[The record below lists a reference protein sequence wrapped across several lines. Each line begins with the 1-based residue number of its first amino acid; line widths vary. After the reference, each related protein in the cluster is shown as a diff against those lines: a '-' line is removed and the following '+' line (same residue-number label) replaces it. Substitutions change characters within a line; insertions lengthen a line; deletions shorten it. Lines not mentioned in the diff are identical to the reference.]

1 LTIPNITV
9 FKPQGDQKLSDAFR
23 TLGMQTIHLT
33 TALNQTLENGLVFQS
48 ASDHIV
54 YKLSE
59 EGFGHQVA
67 VKWRAVQNFFSN
79 PFKIFTKIDMLL
91 QWIAIAYLF
100 FL

>member
-1 LTIPNITV
+1 
-9 FKPQGDQKLSDAFR
+9 
-23 TLGMQTIHLT
+23 MQTIYLT
-33 TALNQTLENGLVFQS
+33 TALNQTLEKGLIFQS

-67 VKWRAVQNFFSN
+67 AKWRAVQNFLPN
-79 PFKIFTKIDMLL
+79 PFQIFTKIDMLL

-100 FL
+100 LQKSDIVSSFGGKNSLSSTSEISK